1 MKLRIGNLQDFWCGI
16 FFIALG
22 VLAIYASRDYPMGS
36 ALQMGPGYFPVWLG
50 GIMIAF
56 GLAIGGLS
64 LRGQA
69 AFTQRPT
76 LGEWAFRPWIVLT
89 TTIAVY
95 ALMMDGGV
103 GFVPS
108 LVVLVIGCALA
119 HKDVRWLETI
129 VLSVLVTAASVAIF
143 SWGLAL
149 PYRLFWWSN

>member
-1 MKLRIGNLQDFWCGI
+1 MQLKIANLQDFWCGI

-22 VLAIYASRDYPMGS
+22 VLAIYASQGYPMGS

-64 LRGQA
+64 LRVQA
-69 AFTQRPT
+69 AAAQDLALRD
-76 LGEWAFRPWIVLT
+76 WAFRPWIVLT
-89 TTIAVY
+89 TTIALY

-108 LVVLVIGCALA
+108 LMVLVIGCALA
-119 HKDVRWLETI
+119 HKDVHWLETI
-129 VLSVLVTAASVAIF
+129 VLSVFVTAAAVAIF

-149 PYRLFWWSN
+149 PYRLFWWSA